1 MPVTRA
7 LVDIEIENNSTWIDA
22 FQFGVVG
29 DTSWSLT
36 GQNFRL
42 DVKGNRDQ
50 VSALLSITSGA
61 GTIVVDDVIQRVI
74 HFNVPE
80 TAIAAALPPGEY
92 VYELMMYD
100 NSSPAIRVPL
110 MGGTLRVKQ
119 GITGG

>member
-61 GTIVVDDVIQRVI
+61 GTIVVDDVIQRAI